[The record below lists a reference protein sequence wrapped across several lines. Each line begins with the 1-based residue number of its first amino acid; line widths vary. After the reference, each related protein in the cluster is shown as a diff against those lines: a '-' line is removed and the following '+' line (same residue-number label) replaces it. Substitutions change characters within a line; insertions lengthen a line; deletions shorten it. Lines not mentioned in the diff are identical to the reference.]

1 MPIHSHIVYSYF
13 DATAAQLVIVTE
25 TTWSLKSKNIHYLA
39 HDRETLPFLVYTGV
53 GILCVFFFYLT
64 VSCE

>member
-25 TTWSLKSKNIHYLA
+25 TMWSLKSKNIHYLA
-39 HDRETLPFLVYTGV
+39 HYRETLPFLVYTGT
-53 GILCVFFFYLT
+53 GNFFIFYLT